1 MRPAMGTRLRLIQLD
16 TLEVAVWL
24 NATTDPSP
32 HAWTESC
39 AKLASSVRA
48 ANDDFS
54 IYRIFVVSDGGSPS
68 SAQRKELFEGT
79 LRGYPVPTAVVTT
92 AMLTNPVRRGMAAAV
107 HMLKPHYR
115 VFEPKDAPLAVG
127 HIGVPRAKFDPIWRT
142 LRYLQESLPPVGT
155 LQLIAN
161 ELNLSFDPLRPSQ
174 IPPSSPPPPK

>member
-1 MRPAMGTRLRLIQLD
+1 MDTRLRLINLD
-16 TLEVAVWL
+16 GLEVVVWL
-24 NATTDPSP
+24 NATKDPP
-32 HAWTESC
+32 PVQWTESC
-39 AKLASSVRA
+39 AKLAASVRA
-48 ANDDFS
+48 ASDDLS

-68 SAQRKELFEGT
+68 SAQRKELFEET
-79 LRGYPVPTAVVTT
+79 LRGYPVPTAVVSR
-92 AMLTNPVRRGMAAAV
+92 AMLTNPVRRGMAAAMQV
-107 HMLKPHYR
+107 LRPHYR